1 MPSINSHNRRRQP
14 NRPPSWRTTALLL
27 ALPLVLFACAG
38 QQPTIVAIQEPL
50 EDIQPSNAQSRE
62 SGSLWQEGNDSL
74 FSDRKARDIGDI
86 VTVIIFEQA
95 SASKAATTSTDRN
108 SSISASIPNFF
119 GLENDDIWNGF
130 NPVDLQNIVQ
140 ADFANGFDGSGT
152 TTRKEDLT
160 ASLTT
165 QVVGRYPNGQ
175 LKIRGGKEVMVNNEV
190 QVIYLT
196 GIIRPVD
203 ITSANTINSAKIL
216 NARISYTGKGAIS
229 DKQQPGWA
237 MRVLDNVWPF

>member
-1 MPSINSHNRRRQP
+1 M
-14 NRPPSWRTTALLL
+14 
-27 ALPLVLFACAG
+27 
-38 QQPTIVAIQEPL
+38 
-50 EDIQPSNAQSRE
+50 
-62 SGSLWQEGNDSL
+62 
-74 FSDRKARDIGDI
+74 
-86 VTVIIFEQA
+86 TVIISESS
-95 SASKAATTSTDRN
+95 SASKESSTSTDR
-108 SSISASIPNFF
+108 STSISAGIPNFF
-119 GLENDDIWNGF
+119 GLENDDIWSESH
-130 NPVDLQNIVQ
+130 NPIDISNLVS
-140 ADFANGFDGSGT
+140 ADFSNSFDGNGS

-165 QVVGRYPNGQ
+165 QVIGKYSNGQ

-203 ITSANTINSAKIL
+203 ITAANTVHSSKIL

-237 MRVLDNVWPF
+237 MRIIDTVWPF